1 MVNIEL
7 KLKIL
12 MIYLMENDFSTYTYN
27 KKLKKKISLE
37 KNIKDSSDSKSIDSL
52 RPELLF

>member
-1 MVNIEL
+1 
-7 KLKIL
+7 